1 MSLSYTFIFFEL
13 IIVPLSEITPEENY
27 LLMFFSGTS
36 LIFLY
41 FTTNVNAP
49 NTVDLAGEHLLNK
62 NGSASICPA
71 CKLKMEPR
79 NFHCKIC
86 MECIPKYDHHSYW
99 LNCCI
104 GGKNFHCYLAGIFFG
119 VFALAFASL
128 LILTTICTPEYVF
141 GILVPEDC
149 TDVCSN
155 IETCT
160 CLVCGIYCMELSAVL
175 LFKVLHHAY
184 LISRGFSMFEWSEQL
199 NHKIGKSSPH
209 FAAESTDEAIEK
221 FTLKF
226 IEITKNN

>member
-1 MSLSYTFIFFEL
+1 MTLYRNFIRNNFHIFSKEKLFIVLVQPLVVILIRFVLPDSIFFISFVLAIVLLTSVQFAKNEKRSQFLYYWTVMSLSYTFIFFEL

-49 NTVDLAGEHLLNK
+49 NTGDLAGEHLLNK

-155 IETCT
+155 IE
-160 CLVCGIYCMELSAVL
+160 
-175 LFKVLHHAY
+175 
-184 LISRGFSMFEWSEQL
+184 
-199 NHKIGKSSPH
+199 
-209 FAAESTDEAIEK
+209 
-221 FTLKF
+221 
-226 IEITKNN
+226 